1 MMTIVKTILSF
12 LGRALLRAALDKQLK
27 QVIYNAVEK
36 ASYDH
41 AAPGAKK
48 MDAVL
53 NEVKSSGI
61 KALLDETE
69 STLRTKIEQAK
80 DDLGV

>member
-27 QVIYNAVEK
+27 QVIYSAVER
-36 ASYDH
+36 AAYDH
-41 AAPGAKK
+41 AAPGSKK
-48 MDAVL
+48 MEAVL
-53 NEVKSSGI
+53 NEVKASGI

-80 DDLGV
+80 DDLKV

>member
-1 MMTIVKTILSF
+1 MMILKTILGF
-12 LGRALLRAALDKQLK
+12 IGRTLLRAAMDKQLK

-53 NEVKSSGI
+53 NEVKNSGI
-61 KALLDETE
+61 KALLYETE

-80 DDLGV
+80 GDLKV